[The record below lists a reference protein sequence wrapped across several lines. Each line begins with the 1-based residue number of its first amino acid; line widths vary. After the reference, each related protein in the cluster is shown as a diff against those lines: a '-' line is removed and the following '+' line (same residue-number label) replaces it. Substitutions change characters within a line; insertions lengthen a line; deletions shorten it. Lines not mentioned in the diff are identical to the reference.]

1 MKKLVALFLLFGPF
15 AAHAQAPAPA
25 GRTDSAIHL
34 NVVPNGRYSRAF
46 YTVNQEPLTNGSL
59 KKLLNRYPPAATE
72 LRKDRAQRL
81 WGLGLLPVMAVA
93 FLVAKQQSDRQKKWP
108 GRTSA
113 KPRSRSPSYWAP
125 SLATAMLSSATPILP
140 RPSKPTTSNF
150 INEPVAVSTHG
161 PIKRGC
167 RPSKRW

>member
-93 FLVAKQQSDRQKKWP
+93 FLVAKQQSDRQKNVA
-108 GRTSA
+108 G
-113 KPRSRSPSYWAP
+113 
-125 SLATAMLSSATPILP
+125 
-140 RPSKPTTSNF
+140 SNF
-150 INEPVAVSTHG
+150 SKAPVPISLLLGAFVGYGYVELSNTHFAKAVEAYNQQFH
-161 PIKRGC
+161 
-167 RPSKRW
+167 